1 MSDNAQKNFDTIV
14 HLGAG
19 RDTNGQ
25 QADYGARRIIL
36 VEANPDAADVLA
48 ARNAK
53 RSHVTVLPKA
63 VAGSVGTRVLN
74 VLNLQSASSLNTPTG
89 LKKLYPNIEI
99 VKTIPVNTL
108 AADNFIQE
116 LGLGETQRHLLVI
129 DTPGVEYEIL
139 QSLID
144 SKLLTQFTRVH
155 IHSTENQLYEGAK
168 TTREIGPL
176 LSKQG
181 FSTSIDASTPDHPII
196 KAELSQ
202 FYAELVKTR
211 AELAEAK
218 AEIARLE
225 KESGIEIARLERIV
239 QEAHYRSE
247 LTNSELVKT
256 DAQLELIKDFL
267 SRNKAS

>member
-36 VEANPDAADVLA
+36 VEANPDATEILA

-53 RSHVTVLPKA
+53 RSHVTVLTKA
-63 VAGSVGTRVLN
+63 VAGNVGARILN
-74 VLNLQSASSLNTPTG
+74 IFNLQSASSLNAPTS

-99 VKTIPVNTL
+99 VNTIPVKTL
-108 AADNFIQE
+108 AADKFIQE
-116 LGLGETQRHLLVI
+116 LGLSEAQRHLLVI

-139 QSLID
+139 QSLIG
-144 SKLLTQFTRVH
+144 SKLLTQFARVH
-155 IHSTENQLYEGAK
+155 VHSTENQLYEGAK
-168 TTREIGPL
+168 TTAEIEPL

-181 FSTSIDASTPDHPII
+181 FSTAIDTSIPDHPII

-211 AELAEAK
+211 TDLADAK
-218 AEIARLE
+218 T
-225 KESGIEIARLERIV
+225 EIARLERIV

-247 LTNSELVKT
+247 LTNNELVKT

-267 SRNKAS
+267 SRNKAL